1 MNMAIADDSCVGSYF
16 ASITRFSLLD
26 AVDEERLATLKNA
39 GDEKAREALIKGNLR
54 LVIRI
59 AKSYINFEP
68 SLIDLIQ
75 EGNIGLIRA
84 AEKFDPSMG
93 CRFSTYASYW
103 IKHYITR
110 FIAKTGRPIR
120 LPIRK
125 SDLFKKMQL
134 ERDSFIAEFGT
145 EPTVRDLSILLGVQD
160 KDVVELLECC
170 QSTVSLETPLA
181 SSDASLHDV
190 IHDEKTLPPET
201 VYARKELTSEIDRAM
216 DSLVDNEK
224 QILKMRY
231 GFSDDGTSTLKEAG
245 AKLGVSAETV
255 RQIEMRAIDKIRRQ
269 YSYLQHYMD

>member
-1 MNMAIADDSCVGSYF
+1 MNVAIADESCVSSYF

-26 AVDEERLATLKNA
+26 AGDEERLATLKNR

-110 FIAKTGRPIR
+110 FIAKTGRSIR

-125 SDLFKKMQL
+125 SDLFKKLQV
-134 ERDSFIAEFGT
+134 ERDHFIAEYGS
-145 EPTVRDLSILLGVQD
+145 EPTVRDLSLLLGIPD
-160 KDVVELLECC
+160 KEVVELLECC
-170 QSTVSLETPLA
+170 QATVSLETPL
-181 SSDASLHDV
+181 SGPDTSLHDV
-190 IHDEKTLPPET
+190 IHDEKTLPPDS
-201 VYARKELTSEIDRAM
+201 VFARKELVSEIDRAM

-231 GFSDDGTSTLKEAG
+231 GFSDEGSSTLKEAG
-245 AKLGVSAETV
+245 SKLGVSAETV

-269 YSYLQHYMD
+269 FSYLQHYMD

>member
-1 MNMAIADDSCVGSYF
+1 MNVAIADESCVSSYF

-26 AVDEERLATLKNA
+26 AHDEERLATLKNS
-39 GDEKAREALIKGNLR
+39 GDEKAREDLIKSNLR

-110 FIAKTGRPIR
+110 FIAKTGRSIR

-125 SDLFKKMQL
+125 SDLFKKLQV
-134 ERDSFIAEFGT
+134 ERDRFIVEYGA
-145 EPTVRDLSILLGVQD
+145 EPTVRDLSLLLGVQD
-160 KDVVELLECC
+160 KEIVELLECC

-181 SSDASLHDV
+181 STDTSLHDV
-190 IHDEKTLPPET
+190 IHDEKSLPPDS
-201 VYARKELTSEIDRAM
+201 VYSRKELVMEMDRAM

-224 QILKMRY
+224 QILRMRY
-231 GFSDDGTSTLKEAG
+231 GFNDEEASTLKEAG
-245 AKLGVSAETV
+245 ASLGVSAETV